1 MVNLWMDVLKDI
13 YARKAKLN
21 NAIERF
27 TWKYKY
33 VAVSATWVL
42 TKNFSSHLIMQA
54 IKTLTVTTLQRSD
67 IR

>member
-1 MVNLWMDVLKDI
+1 MVNLWMDVLKEI

-21 NAIERF
+21 NGIDRF

-42 TKNFSSHLIMQA
+42 TKNISSHLIMQA
-54 IKTLTVTTLQRSD
+54 I
-67 IR
+67 

>member
-21 NAIERF
+21 NGIDRF

-33 VAVSATWVL
+33 VAVSAKAKL
-42 TKNFSSHLIMQA
+42 FSHQ
-54 IKTLTVTTLQRSD
+54 SD
-67 IR
+67 KLNPVHRFSA

>member
-1 MVNLWMDVLKDI
+1 MTDMTESTELPDLNDI

-21 NAIERF
+21 NSIDRF

-42 TKNFSSHLIMQA
+42 TKNISSHLIMQT
-54 IKTLTVTTLQRSD
+54 I
-67 IR
+67 